1 MPQIG
6 LPELIIILVVIL
18 LLFGSSKLP
27 DLAKAM
33 GRSIREFKKAS
44 AGEDEP
50 KTPEK
55 ATEKASAAD
64 APVAQAKDNGK
75 PADTKKQ
82 S

>member
-6 LPELIIILVVIL
+6 LPELVIILVVVL
-18 LLFGSSKLP
+18 LLFGSTKLP

-33 GRSIREFKKAS
+33 GKSIREFKKAS

-50 KTPEK
+50 KAQEK
-55 ATEKASAAD
+55 ALEKAAD
-64 APVAQAKDNGK
+64 QPVAQAKDNGK
-75 PADTKKQ
+75 PADTKKP

>member
-18 LLFGSSKLP
+18 LLFGSTKLP
-27 DLAKAM
+27 DLARAM
-33 GRSIREFKKAS
+33 GKSIREFKKAS

-55 ATEKASAAD
+55 APEKAAAD

-75 PADTKKQ
+75 PADTRKP